1 VAKPLVQADHLSLL
15 PCTHRLSSASSQH
28 RFWCINIDRT
38 ALLFIVKRLAL
49 GFILITLTSGILL
62 LSDWNRRSESRQAMP
77 RIAILQHASQA
88 VLDEGVQGI
97 EQGLAEEGFT
107 NGQTIAIQRFNA
119 ENDSPTE
126 NAIAREVSDGRFDMV
141 VTASTLSL
149 QAVAGANRAGR
160 SKHVFGLVIDPFGA
174 GVGISREDPLDH
186 PKHLVGFGSMQPVGE
201 AFRLAKQF
209 LPSLSTVGVV
219 WNPAESNSEAA
230 TRKARQA
237 SLDLGIRLLEATVD
251 NSSGVAEAAG
261 SLISRGVQALWVG
274 GDVTVLVA
282 LDGMIAAAKKAG
294 IPVFTN
300 VPPSAQR
307 GALFDFGANLQEV
320 GRLTGVLAADV
331 LHGADP
337 AAIPVKN
344 VVPEMLII
352 NPAALTGLR
361 ESWQLPEEVR
371 RRADAVVDGTVL
383 RKKAR
388 ALRTPSPG
396 RTYKIGIAYF
406 GPDPGVEAGMQGLQD
421 GLGKLGF
428 VQGQNLHIVKS
439 HAQGEMG
446 NVASILQNYANQ
458 DLDLIVP
465 MTTPLLTGAIG
476 LVKTKPAVFT
486 VVYDPIAAGA
496 GKTREDHVA
505 NITGVGSFPPIP
517 DTVKLIRDLVP
528 GVRTVGTVYNNSE
541 ANSRKVIAVAREE
554 FRRQG
559 IRLEE
564 VAITNTSEVF
574 QAAQVLTGRNIQAF
588 WITGDNTVLQAFE
601 GVVKVADDNRLPL
614 IINDPEFT
622 DRGALA
628 CAGLGFYQ
636 SGYAAAT
643 LAARVLLG
651 EHPKHIPI
659 EEVAVKKLVLNEK
672 VARRLGITFSA
683 ELIKAATP

>member
-1 VAKPLVQADHLSLL
+1 MEDEKQREAHFV
-15 PCTHRLSSASSQH
+15 
-28 RFWCINIDRT
+28 I
-38 ALLFIVKRLAL
+38 KRLAL
-49 GFILITLTSGILL
+49 GFFLIALTSAILL
-62 LSDWNRRSESRQAMP
+62 VSDWNRRSDSRHVIP
-77 RIAILQHASQA
+77 RVAILQHASHE

-97 EQGLAEEGFT
+97 LDGLAEHGFK
-107 NGQTIAIQRFNA
+107 NGETVTIQRFNA

-126 NAIAREVSDGRFDMV
+126 HAIAREVSDGRFQLI

-149 QAVAGANRAGR
+149 QAVASANRGGR
-160 SKHVFGLVIDPFGA
+160 TNHVFGLVIDPFGA
-174 GVGISREDPLDH
+174 GVGISRENPLSH
-186 PKHLVGFGSMQPVGE
+186 PKHLVGFGSMQPVGD
-201 AFRLAKQF
+201 AFRLAKQL

-219 WNPAESNSEAA
+219 WNPAESNSEAS
-230 TRKARQA
+230 TRKAREV
-237 SLDLGIRLLEATVD
+237 SPTLGIRLLEATVD

-282 LDGMIAAAKKAG
+282 LDGLISAARKAG

-307 GALFDFGANLQEV
+307 GALFDFGANHHEV
-320 GRLTGVLAADV
+320 GRLTGLLAAEV
-331 LHGADP
+331 LNGADP
-337 AAIPVKN
+337 GAIAVKN
-344 VVPEMLII
+344 VVPEMLIV
-352 NPAALTGLR
+352 NPDALTGLR
-361 ESWQLPEEVR
+361 EHWRLPEELLS
-371 RRADAVVDGTVL
+371 RADAVVVGKTL
-383 RKKAR
+383 RRKAV
-388 ALRTPSPG
+388 AIHTPPPG
-396 RTYKIGIAYF
+396 RMYKVGIVYF
-406 GPDPGVEAGMQGLQD
+406 GPDPGVDAGMQGFQD
-421 GLGKLGF
+421 GLKELGF
-428 VQGQNLHIVKS
+428 LEGKNLQIMKA

-446 NVASILQNYANQ
+446 NIPSILQNYANQ

-476 LVKTKPAVFT
+476 LVKKMPAVFT

-496 GKTREDHVA
+496 GHTREDHVA
-505 NITGVGSFPPIP
+505 NITGVGSFPPIA
-517 DTVKLIRDLVP
+517 DTIRLIRELVP

-554 FRRQG
+554 FRRHG
-559 IRLEE
+559 ITLEE

-574 QAAQVLTGRNIQAF
+574 QAAQVLTARKIQAF

-601 GVVKVADDNRLPL
+601 GVVKVADDSRLPL

-636 SGYAAAT
+636 SGYAAAK

-651 EHPKHIPI
+651 EDPKNIPI
-659 EEVAVKKLVLNEK
+659 EEVVVKKLVLNHK

-683 ELIKAATP
+683 ALVKEASL